1 MAYQEYTITSL
12 ADVIPIVSSFG
23 ATLGYDVVA
32 DVFRHP
38 NYEGAG
44 PGGPGFKLSSTLVGL
59 NEELIWSCVTGEFV
73 GDSRIRS
80 PILSPALGVPGV
92 RQTPTKLFLI
102 GMLAPEPYI
111 AIVVQYGYN
120 LYRHLYLGNLEK
132 QGTFTGGA
140 IISAQNG
147 PARPINSSSTIYWG
161 NNEYTEYLFSANHY
175 GTAMPGNLRPN
186 AGGVHVIAADNP
198 VPWRQF
204 KMGGTTTSTFADI
217 WRNFDGAEALG
228 GLRDSVNDQYVP
240 RGKAALAGANVLVP
254 INIVLPRLITN
265 EVRFKPVGIA
275 TGIRML
281 NIQELESED
290 TVDIAGDTWYSFPAL
305 AKNAEIYMV
314 AGGVSSNYYRQF
326 ESSYYF
332 GYAYRG

>member
-44 PGGPGFKLSSTLVGL
+44 PGGPGFKLSSTLSGL
-59 NEELIWSCVTGEFV
+59 NEELIWTCTTGEFV
-73 GDSRIRS
+73 GNARIRS
-80 PILSPALGVPGV
+80 PILGSATGGAAV

-102 GMLAPEPYI
+102 GMLDPEPYI

-132 QGTFTGGA
+132 QGTFEGGS
-140 IISAQNG
+140 IIAAQNG
-147 PARPINSSSTIYWG
+147 GADPKSSSGNYWWG
-161 NNEYTEYLFSANHY
+161 NLSFCQWMFSSTHLN
-175 GTAMPGNLRPN
+175 TAFPRPN
-186 AGGVHVIAADNP
+186 AGGVYVVASDNA
-198 VPWRQF
+198 VSWRHF
-204 KMGGTTTSTFADI
+204 KSATTTNNASNLVDS
-217 WRNFDGAEALG
+217 FDGAEALG
-228 GLRDSVNDQYVP
+228 GMGDNVNDQYVP

-254 INIVLPRLITN
+254 INIVLSRKLAS

-275 TGIRML
+275 TGVRML

-290 TVDIAGDTWYSFPAL
+290 TVDIAGDTWYSFPAISKRSDNNMPTGTL
-305 AKNAEIYMV
+305 A
-314 AGGVSSNYYRQF
+314 GQRYYQF